1 MFISDLHIGDG
12 SAKDD
17 FFFDKE
23 LVNFIEDMSQTEDVE
38 LFVVGDG
45 FEILESR
52 TVKEIG
58 LVSFEEVV
66 ETLDETVIDEIE
78 KKHSEVFETLKK
90 FSRRHRVYYVVG
102 NHDYHIL
109 KNKKLQN
116 ALKNRFEKFEIL
128 PYYYDPHSKL
138 LVLHGN
144 QFDVINRFT
153 VDRKTKKV
161 IPPLGDYIARYM
173 MINFDSQVVNFA
185 PEDVIR
191 DYDNVRPLLDVF
203 HWFDY
208 VTEIYDLSVDLVEL
222 WLKSF
227 LSMLKTKEAR
237 KWMRNNFPR
246 THWLSRVFVNRFGG
260 VELGKVLVRSIY
272 TLRKLRRVDY
282 LQRWAISILKGNLRW
297 KEFMTGYPGDLH
309 EVEEVDILVMGH
321 VHHFT
326 YRIVPTTQGKKLYV
340 NCGSWRPVLEKI
352 GLRKKHG
359 FHRKAELPKIIMDF
373 SGKNVEVK
381 ASITNVL
388 GKIQGGDS

>member
-1 MFISDLHIGDG
+1 VFISDLHIGDG

-23 LVNFIEDMSQTEDVE
+23 LVNFIEDISQTEDVE
-38 LFVVGDG
+38 LFIVGDG
-45 FEILESR
+45 FEILESHAVR
-52 TVKEIG
+52 EIG
-58 LVSFEEVV
+58 LVSFDEVV
-66 ETLDETVIDEIE
+66 EKLDETVIDEIE
-78 KKHSEVFETLKK
+78 KKHSEV
-90 FSRRHRVYYVVG
+90 
-102 NHDYHIL
+102 
-109 KNKKLQN
+109 
-116 ALKNRFEKFEIL
+116 FEIL

-185 PEDVIR
+185 PEDIIR

-227 LSMLKTKEAR
+227 LSMLKTKEAK
-237 KWMRNNFPR
+237 KWMKNNFPR
-246 THWLSRVFVNRFGG
+246 THWLSKVFVNRFGG
-260 VELGKVLVRSIY
+260 MELGKVLVRSIY

-282 LQRWAISILKGNLRW
+282 LQKWAKSILKGSHRW
-297 KEFMTGYPGDLH
+297 KRFMTGYPGDLH
-309 EVEEVDILVMGH
+309 EVEEIDILVMGH
-321 VHHFT
+321 VHHFA
-326 YRIVPTTQGKKLYV
+326 YRIVPTPQGKKLYV
-340 NCGSWRPVLEKI
+340 NCGSWRPVL
-352 GLRKKHG
+352 
-359 FHRKAELPKIIMDF
+359 
-373 SGKNVEVK
+373 
-381 ASITNVL
+381 
-388 GKIQGGDS
+388 